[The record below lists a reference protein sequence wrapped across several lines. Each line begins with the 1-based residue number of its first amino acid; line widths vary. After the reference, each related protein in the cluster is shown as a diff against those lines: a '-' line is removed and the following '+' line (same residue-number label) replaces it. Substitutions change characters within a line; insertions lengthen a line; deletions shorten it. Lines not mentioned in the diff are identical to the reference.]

1 MIYLDM
7 DGVLADFDKGVNEM
21 CGMLA
26 TSQNQ
31 RYDRQHDDRMWEAIR
46 QVGHFYDKLEP
57 MPGAKEMFDIIYG
70 KYGDQCEILTGIPKP
85 FRGIDTAGE
94 DKIAWTRRMLSGTV
108 KINIVYRKEK
118 MEHCQGPQDVLID
131 DRADTIREWESKGGV
146 GILHKSAGE
155 TLARLR
161 EMGLL

>member
-46 QVGHFYDKLEP
+46 LVGHFYDKLEP

-85 FRGIDTAGE
+85 FRRIDTAGE
-94 DKIAWTRRMLSGTV
+94 DKIAWTRRMLSETV

-118 MEHCQGPQDVLID
+118 MDHCQGPQDVLID

>member
-94 DKIAWTRRMLSGTV
+94 DKIAWTRRMLSETV

>member
-85 FRGIDTAGE
+85 FRRIDTAGE
-94 DKIAWTRRMLSGTV
+94 DKIAWTRRMLSETV

-118 MEHCQGPQDVLID
+118 MDHCQGPQDVLID